1 MNRGDEIS
9 MNLNLSEEQ
18 SNVVK
23 HEEGALLV
31 IAGPGAGKTR
41 VLTERIKR
49 LLNRDEKKFHILA
62 LTFTNKAANEM
73 KERLSEVPNLQDRT
87 FIGTIHSFC
96 KDVLLKRGMFL
107 GIKDPIGILQGLEEQ
122 KGLIYEAINNDSFL
136 KTKFDGMY
144 NTKERSKFIS
154 DMLSYISEQKLN
166 MITPEMLPQSTERE
180 VYEAYNLELSKSH
193 LLDFNDLLLNTYLLF
208 TKFPKIANLYRKQ
221 YEYIFI
227 DEAQDLSKSHYE
239 LLKALCVKEFKN
251 VMMVGDKNQSIY
263 GFNGSSPEYMDL
275 FQKDFDAKK
284 IELTKNFRS
293 SKAVVKAAKCLFK
306 DYNVNEQLPI
316 QGSIKLIVSPDEKSE
331 AKSVLDYIKD
341 KIQNGD
347 DSLEM
352 KVSWDKFAILGRNR
366 YVFKHIV
373 ELLKAEKIP
382 FYERLSNDF
391 QYESDIMREFECC
404 IFLLSNPFDIIH
416 KNILIKQ
423 WGIKNMDLTLTE
435 NVSNG
440 VDLIKKLK
448 SLTTS
453 KTSMIVYK
461 AIESILYKNDDFN
474 LRPAL
479 KFLNSYSSE
488 IIDENERFIFTK
500 DLEDYELKWNNFLR
514 KQEGGYHN
522 ISSFLSSIAL
532 GETDSGKKDG
542 IGILTLH
549 SSKGL
554 EFDVVVI
561 IGMVEGIFPD
571 YRANTHK
578 KLDEERRNAFVAIT
592 RSRRL
597 LVLSYP
603 ETRVMPWGAE
613 LRSTP
618 SRFLEE
624 IKEAIQ

>member
-1 MNRGDEIS
+1 MEARFP

-18 SNVVK
+18 STVVK

-49 LLNRDEKKFHILA
+49 LLNRDEKNFHILA

-73 KERLSEVPNLQDRT
+73 KERLSEVPNLHDRT

-96 KDVLLKRGMFL
+96 KDVLLKRGIPL

-122 KGLIYEAINNDSFL
+122 KSLISEAINSDIFL
-136 KTKFDGMY
+136 SAKFDRLY
-144 NTKERSKFIS
+144 NTKEGNKFLS

-166 MITPEMLPQSTERE
+166 MITPEMLPQSIERE
-180 VYEAYNLELSKSH
+180 VYVAYNLELSKSH
-193 LLDFNDLLLNTYLLF
+193 LMDFNDLLLNTYLLF

-239 LLKALCVKEFKN
+239 LLKALCANEFKN

-263 GFNGSSPEYMDL
+263 GFNGSSPKYMDF

-306 DYNVNEQLPI
+306 DYTVNEQLPI
-316 QGSIKLIVSPDEKSE
+316 QGSIKLIVGSDEKSE
-331 AKSVLDYIKD
+331 AKGVLDYIKEI
-341 KIQNGD
+341 IQNGD

-366 YVFKHIV
+366 YVFKHIL
-373 ELLKAEKIP
+373 ELLNAEKIP
-382 FYERLSNDF
+382 FYERLSNDYH
-391 QYESDIMREFECC
+391 YESDIMQEFESC

-423 WGIKNMDLTLTE
+423 WGIKSMDLAPIE
-435 NVSNG
+435 SISDG
-440 VDLIKKLK
+440 ADLINILK
-448 SLTTS
+448 SHAISNSS
-453 KTSMIVYK
+453 KIVYN

-474 LRPAL
+474 LYPSL
-479 KFLNSYSSE
+479 KVLHSYSSA
-488 IIDENERFIFTK
+488 IIDENARFIFTK
-500 DLEDYELKWNNFLR
+500 DLEDYELKWDNFLR
-514 KQEGGYHN
+514 KHEGGHHN

-571 YRANTHK
+571 YRANTPK
-578 KLDEERRNAFVAIT
+578 KLEEERRNAFVAIT

-597 LVLSYP
+597 LALSYP
-603 ETRVMPWGAE
+603 KTRIMPWGSE
-613 LRSTP
+613 LKTIP
-618 SRFLEE
+618 SKFLEE
-624 IKEAIQ
+624 VEDAIQ